1 MDFLTIAGDLLL
13 ESCVPEVLF
22 TIERDF
28 TIEGLTNAGSLLYND
43 IFLKFY
49 FQKLKLGDKDQTAD
63 GKRRELPQQA
73 DLLVVS

>member
-28 TIEGLTNAGSLLYND
+28 TIEGFTNAGSLLY
-43 IFLKFY
+43 
-49 FQKLKLGDKDQTAD
+49 
-63 GKRRELPQQA
+63 
-73 DLLVVS
+73 VSE